1 MGIANI
7 ENPFDLVIA
16 KRSCK
21 LFGEKLFKVLHILYV
36 FWCLNFLNKFK
47 LRFL

>member
-36 FWCLNFLNKFK
+36 YLVFKFLE
-47 LRFL
+47 